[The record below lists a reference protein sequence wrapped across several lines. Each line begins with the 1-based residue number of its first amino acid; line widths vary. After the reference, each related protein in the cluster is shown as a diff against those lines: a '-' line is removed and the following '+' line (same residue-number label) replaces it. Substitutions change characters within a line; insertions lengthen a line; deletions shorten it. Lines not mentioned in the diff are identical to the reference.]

1 MAAESRET
9 KTQLSRNL
17 LGMKVSNTVDN
28 SDVTFVML
36 NVSDVLHLRVIYEYL
51 NLGVVRI
58 EVGILSP
65 MRRGRGLSL
74 TVKLSRLR

>member
-17 LGMKVSNTVDN
+17 LGMKVSNIVNN

-36 NVSDVLHLRVIYEYL
+36 NVSDVLHLRVIYENL

-65 MRRGRGLSL
+65 MRRGLSL
-74 TVKLSRLR
+74 SNSVGCVNE